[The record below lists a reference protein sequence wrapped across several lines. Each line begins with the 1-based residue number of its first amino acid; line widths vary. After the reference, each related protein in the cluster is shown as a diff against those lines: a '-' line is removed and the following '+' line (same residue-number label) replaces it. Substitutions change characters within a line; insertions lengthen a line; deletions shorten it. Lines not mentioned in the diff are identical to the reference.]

1 MKSLKQYILESLCEI
16 DRNNFAENCPE
27 FYSAVSQFCRDKN
40 SEDGIDYL
48 IAAWTCTSQEDFNKF
63 SKNSPF
69 SQRDLREFEE
79 KYLNDT
85 ALEEIEKFIN
95 G

>member
-1 MKSLKQYILESLCEI
+1 MCEI

-48 IAAWTCTSQEDFNKF
+48 IAAWTCTNQEDFNKF

-69 SQRDLREFEE
+69 SQRDLQEFEE